1 MIKKNQTFVPKLQNL
16 TIQQV
21 FTDFVAVYLAFFTK
35 PLNEMATDNSNWN
48 LKERTFLVIKQK
60 DELTCG
66 SATVSNSFGSE
77 GDT

>member
-1 MIKKNQTFVPKLQNL
+1 
-16 TIQQV
+16 
-21 FTDFVAVYLAFFTK
+21 
-35 PLNEMATDNSNWN
+35 MATDNSNWN